1 MLDFFVERRLSL
13 VIQWFEPKR
22 EVDIEVMDFTGYD
35 FHFLIA
41 FFITLFAL
49 HRLAFVREAG
59 EAPTRVVRNE
69 LMSMVR
75 RDLRGIATVG
85 GVHLLSPRII
95 YAPIISYTQKIRN
108 RRRKYYGG

>member
-1 MLDFFVERRLSL
+1 
-13 VIQWFEPKR
+13 
-22 EVDIEVMDFTGYD
+22 VDIEVMDFTGYD

-95 YAPIISYTQKIRN
+95 YAPILSYTQKIR